1 MVTMFGKEL
10 SYIANAGMW
19 PLMIIFGVIWS
30 KPPGFFPDKIVFN
43 YFSLEETQLWC
54 VVSGSLRIK
63 TVALMY

>member
-10 SYIANAGMW
+10 SYI
-19 PLMIIFGVIWS
+19 
-30 KPPGFFPDKIVFN
+30 PGFFPDKIVFN